1 MNILSSAVLLGAFG
15 IVIAFGTQ
23 AQTSRAPSYKPPSK
37 VPGDYSII
45 VRGGLTQFY
54 GELNKQDFKTITSLG
69 VTKKIAGTLSA
80 EFDYTVGRLAGEQ
93 EKFFNSY
100 FVSEYNSLELLGRL
114 NISDQFFY
122 DPEDKIRATVYAGL
136 GLMLFSSEAFDLTT
150 GERVRFTNSIQSRR
164 NPLFLRWGTPKGSRP
179 IKKTNER
186 IIPLG
191 ITLNYRITRY
201 WELGLE
207 YRFHFVRSDK
217 VDATS
222 GMSLLNPEE
231 STSYS
236 STPNDRYS
244 FVALALHHR
253 FKIKPK
259 DLDKDGFPD
268 DNDKC
273 PTVAGEFSGCP
284 DSDGDG
290 FPDHVDKCP
299 DELGT
304 RSKRGC
310 P

>member
-1 MNILSSAVLLGAFG
+1 MNIPSSIALLGAFCLTLPVNSPAQRSG
-15 IVIAFGTQ
+15 IISGQSV
-23 AQTSRAPSYKPPSK
+23 SK
-37 VPGDYSII
+37 VSSDYSI
-45 VRGGLTQFY
+45 VLRGGLSQFY
-54 GELNKQDFKTITSLG
+54 GELNKQDFKPITAIG
-69 VTKKIAGTLSA
+69 VNKKLVGTLSA
-80 EFDYTVGRLAGEQ
+80 EFDYTIGQLGGERV
-93 EKFFNSY
+93 EFFNSY
-100 FVSEYNSLELLGRL
+100 FVSEYNSLELLGKL
-114 NISDQFFY
+114 NLSDQFFY

-136 GLMLFSSEAFDLTT
+136 GLMIFSSEAFDLTT
-150 GERVRFTNSIQSRR
+150 GDRVRFTNSAQSRR
-164 NPLFLRWGTPKGSRP
+164 NPLFLRWGRPKGSRP
-179 IKKTNER
+179 IRKTNER

-191 ITLNYRITRY
+191 INLNYRISKS

-236 STPNDRYS
+236 DTPNDRYS
-244 FVALALHHR
+244 FIALALHHR
-253 FKIKPK
+253 FRTKPK
-259 DLDKDGFPD
+259 DSDKDGFPD

-273 PTVAGEFSGCP
+273 PDVAGRFSGCP

-299 DELGT
+299 DEPGT